1 MTILVMP
8 AAALPAVASPQPN
21 DIIVIVSGGCKST
34 YQALRP
40 EIERETRT
48 RLVTV
53 PGPSMGTTAE
63 AIPNR
68 LARGEP
74 DDVVVMVGSALD
86 ELAAKGEIVPGTKVE
101 VALSPIGMAVRA
113 GTKLPDIGTVAALH
127 QTLLDAKSVAYSD
140 SASGVMWKPR
150 CSSGSALP
158 NR

>member
-101 VALSPIGMAVRA
+101 VALHGGARGHEASRHRHRGGAA
-113 GTKLPDIGTVAALH
+113 PDAARRKIRRLF
-127 QTLLDAKSVAYSD
+127 
-140 SASGVMWKPR
+140 G
-150 CSSGSALP
+150 
-158 NR
+158 